1 MSGQIE
7 EVNEKR
13 GGNDTVTTDEGI
25 ASGDTPAQ
33 TKTKPGASWK
43 ANEQH
48 VLPKNNMP
56 LVFAGLMLCVF
67 LAALDQVSISREFFI
82 CPENLL
88 RELPHVL
95 ADFPSTSI
103 LFAMACCMLG
113 SILRLVS
120 DYRSNCSTD
129 HRLAAEKRKEL

>member
-1 MSGQIE
+1 MVPTPNHSTLFTRQTFSLPAPQTIFSVHMRRVFGDDRANAIGDLVEVMSGQIE

-13 GGNDTVTTDEGI
+13 GGNDTVATDEGI
-25 ASGDTPAQ
+25 ASGDTSAQ

-67 LAALDQVSISREFFI
+67 LAALDQVSILRSS
-82 CPENLL
+82 LL
-88 RELPHVL
+88 
-95 ADFPSTSI
+95 T
-103 LFAMACCMLG
+103 
-113 SILRLVS
+113 
-120 DYRSNCSTD
+120 
-129 HRLAAEKRKEL
+129 

>member
-56 LVFAGLMLCVF
+56 LVFSGLMLCVF
-67 LAALDQVSISREFFI
+67 LAALDQVSISKQSFI
-82 CPENLL
+82 CLENLL
-88 RELPHVL
+88 RELTHL
-95 ADFPSTSI
+95 SWRI
-103 LFAMACCMLG
+103 Y
-113 SILRLVS
+113 LRR
-120 DYRSNCSTD
+120 RSFV
-129 HRLAAEKRKEL
+129 R